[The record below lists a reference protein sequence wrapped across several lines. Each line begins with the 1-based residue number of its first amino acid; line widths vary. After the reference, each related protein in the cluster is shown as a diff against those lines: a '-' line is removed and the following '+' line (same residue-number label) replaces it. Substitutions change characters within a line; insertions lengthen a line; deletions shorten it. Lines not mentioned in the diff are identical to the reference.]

1 MSTAAAATTARAL
14 DQALRDE
21 ELTTASSILAPLA
34 PQEAAAL
41 LEQMSSRNL
50 TIGFRLLH
58 KDQAVE
64 VFDAFDTET
73 KAEVIRELG
82 TAEVAHAFDD
92 LEAEDRAELLDELP
106 ASVAKQLV
114 RSLSPEERELTSVV
128 LGFPRGSVGRRMSPE
143 FIHGFADETA
153 EQVLDR
159 IRARGHQVQSIYI
172 VPVVDRS
179 LRLIGIVSLRDL
191 LLAQPDEEI
200 GPIAKTPIF
209 AHALDD
215 AETTAERCVD
225 RGISAMPVV
234 DAENRLVGVLTLD
247 DAIEIVDAARDEDE
261 ARAGAREPLRE
272 SYLYASVFAITRSRV
287 VWLFVL
293 AISAILTVNVL
304 EIFEGTLEQKVALAL
319 FIPLLTGIGGNTGSQ
334 AATTVTR
341 ALATGEVAP
350 RDAARVAGKEIRVG
364 LTMGAA
370 LGVVGFTVASLV
382 YGLDIGTVIGLT
394 IISVCTMAATV
405 GGLMPLVAKTI
416 KVDPAV
422 FSTPFIST
430 FCDATGLIIYFMIAK
445 AVLGI

>member
-1 MSTAAAATTARAL
+1 MPATPTL
-14 DQALRDE
+14 DLNDALRERD
-21 ELTTASSILAPLA
+21 LPTASAILHPLA
-34 PQEAAAL
+34 PQDAAAL
-41 LEQMSSRNL
+41 LEQLSPRRR

-58 KDQAVE
+58 KDQALE
-64 VFDAFDTET
+64 VFESLDADSQ
-73 KAEVIRELG
+73 AELISELG
-82 TAEVAHAFDD
+82 SAEVAAAFDN
-92 LEAEDRAELLDELP
+92 LEPEDRAELLDELP
-106 ASVAKQLV
+106 ANVAKQLV
-114 RSLSPEERELTSVV
+114 RALSPEERDLTSVV

-143 FIHGFADETA
+143 FIHAFTDDSAAT
-153 EQVLDR
+153 VLNR
-159 IRARGHQVQSIYI
+159 VKARGHQVQSIYI
-172 VPVVDRS
+172 VPVLDHGRHLV
-179 LRLIGIVSLRDL
+179 GVVSLREL
-191 LLAQPDEEI
+191 LLADPDEPV
-200 GPIAKTPIF
+200 GGFAKTPIY
-209 AHALDD
+209 AHAFDD

-234 DAENRLVGVLTLD
+234 DAEDRLVGILTLD
-247 DAIEIVDAARDEDE
+247 DAIEIVDAARDVDE

-272 SYLYASVFAITRSRV
+272 SYLLASVFAITRSRV

-293 AISAILTVNVL
+293 AVSAILTVNVL

-341 ALATGEVAP
+341 ALATGEVHP

-370 LGVVGFTVASLV
+370 LGVVGFAVASLV
-382 YGLDIGTVIGLT
+382 YGLGIGAVIGLT

-405 GGLMPLVAKTI
+405 GGLMPLLAKLI
-416 KVDPAV
+416 RVDPAV

>member
-1 MSTAAAATTARAL
+1 MSAATTLRSL
-14 DQALRDE
+14 DDALRERD
-21 ELTTASSILAPLA
+21 LTAASSILLPLA

-41 LEQMSSRNL
+41 LEQLAPRRRS
-50 TIGFRLLH
+50 IGFRLLA
-58 KDQAVE
+58 KEQALAVFDDLDADTQAVL
-64 VFDAFDTET
+64 
-73 KAEVIRELG
+73 IHELG
-82 TAEVAHAFDD
+82 TTEVAAAFDI
-92 LEAEDRAELLDELP
+92 LEPEDRAALLDELP
-106 ASVAKQLV
+106 ASVAKQLI
-114 RSLSPEERELTSVV
+114 RDLSPEERELTAVV

-143 FIHGFADETA
+143 FIHAFADDTA
-153 EQVLDR
+153 ATVLDR
-159 IRARGHQVQSIYI
+159 VRARGHEVQSIYI

-179 LRLIGIVSLRDL
+179 RRLLGVVSLRDL
-191 LLAQPDEEI
+191 LLADPGAPV
-200 GPIAKTPIF
+200 GPIAKPPIY
-209 AHALDD
+209 AHADD
-215 AETTAERCVD
+215 EAEPTAERCVD

-234 DAENRLVGVLTLD
+234 DAEKRLVGILTLD
-247 DAIEIVDAARDEDE
+247 DAIEIVDSARDVDE

-272 SYLYASVFAITRSRV
+272 SYLYASIFAITRSRV

-293 AISAILTVNVL
+293 AVSAILTVNVL

-341 ALATGEVAP
+341 ALAVGEVAP
-350 RDAARVAGKEIRVG
+350 RDAFRVAGKEIRVG

-370 LGVVGFTVASLV
+370 LGVVGFGVAWLA
-382 YGLDIGTVIGLT
+382 YEFEIGAVIGLT
-394 IISVCTMAATV
+394 IVSVCTMAATV

-416 KVDPAV
+416 RVDPAV

>member
-1 MSTAAAATTARAL
+1 MSAATTLRSL
-14 DQALRDE
+14 DDALRERD
-21 ELTTASSILAPLA
+21 LGTASSILTPLA

-41 LEQMSSRNL
+41 LEQLSPRHL

-58 KDQAVE
+58 KDKALE
-64 VFDAFDTET
+64 VFDAFDADTQA
-73 KAEVIRELG
+73 KVIHELG
-82 TAEVAHAFDD
+82 TAEVAVAFDK
-92 LEAEDRAELLDELP
+92 LEPEDRAELLDELP
-106 ASVAKQLV
+106 SSIAKELV
-114 RSLSPEERELTSVV
+114 RNLSRTERELTAVV
-128 LGFPRGSVGRRMSPE
+128 LGFPRDSVGRRMSPE
-143 FIHGFADETA
+143 FIHAFSDDPASV
-153 EQVLDR
+153 VLER
-159 IRARGHQVQSIYI
+159 VKARGHQVQSIYI
-172 VPVVDRS
+172 VPVLDRS
-179 LRLIGIVSLRDL
+179 RRLVGVVSLRDL
-191 LLAQPDEEI
+191 LLADPDQPI
-200 GPIAKTPIF
+200 GDFAKTPIY
-209 AHALDD
+209 AHAYDD
-215 AETTAERCVD
+215 AEATADRCVD

-234 DAENRLVGVLTLD
+234 DGEDRLVGVLTLD

-293 AISAILTVNVL
+293 AVSAILTVNVL

-370 LGVVGFTVASLV
+370 LGVVGFGVASAV

-416 KVDPAV
+416 RVDPAV

>member
-1 MSTAAAATTARAL
+1 MSPATVARAL
-14 DQALRDE
+14 DQALRE
-21 ELTTASSILAPLA
+21 EHLTQASSLLSPLA
-34 PQEAAAL
+34 PQEIAAL
-41 LEQMSSRNL
+41 LEQMAPRNR

-58 KDQAVE
+58 KDQALAV
-64 VFDAFDTET
+64 
-73 KAEVIRELG
+73 
-82 TAEVAHAFDD
+82 FDD
-92 LEAEDRAELLDELP
+92 LEADTQADLLHELGSAEVAEAFDNLDPEDRAELLDELP
-106 ASVAKQLV
+106 AKVAKELV
-114 RSLSPEERELTSVV
+114 RNLSPQERELTAVV
-128 LGFPRGSVGRRMSPE
+128 LGFPKGSVGRRMSPE
-143 FIHGFADETA
+143 FIHAFAGDRAQT
-153 EQVLDR
+153 VLDR
-159 IRARGHQVQSIYI
+159 VKARGHQVPSIYI
-172 VPVVDRS
+172 VPVLDPSR
-179 LRLIGIVSLRDL
+179 RLVGIVSLRDL
-191 LLAQPDEEI
+191 LLADPDERI
-200 GPIAKTPIF
+200 GEFAKTPIY
-209 AHALDD
+209 ARALDD

-234 DAENRLVGVLTLD
+234 DGEDRLVGILTLD
-247 DAIEIVDAARDEDE
+247 DAIEVVDAARDEDE

-293 AISAILTVNVL
+293 AVSAILTVNVL

-341 ALATGEVAP
+341 ALATGEVVP

-364 LTMGAA
+364 VTMGAA
-370 LGVVGFTVASLV
+370 LGTVGFAVASAV

-445 AVLGI
+445 AVLRI